1 MSEVT
6 AASAAMHERDQVAK
20 GLQIDISRAVTGG
33 ATASMTVTHAMTNGL
48 GTCHGGVIF
57 SLADTA
63 MGHASNAGDER
74 SLATTASIEWVKAA
88 KQGDRLTAT
97 SRTVDARAQHRAR
110 HRRRQRCWRDHRD
123 LPRPDP
129 DPRRIGRRRARVM
142 IPERAIEHRF
152 ALRSTKSADL

>member
-1 MSEVT
+1 
-6 AASAAMHERDQVAK
+6 MHERDQVAK

-63 MGHASNAGDER
+63 MGYASNAGDER

-97 SRTVDARAQHRAR
+97 SRTVATRGRNTVHDIDVVNDAGET
-110 HRRRQRCWRDHRD
+110 
-123 LPRPDP
+123 
-129 DPRRIGRRRARVM
+129 I
-142 IPERAIEHRF
+142 AIFRGQTLTLGGSVVD
-152 ALRSTKSADL
+152 ALA

>member
-1 MSEVT
+1 
-6 AASAAMHERDQVAK
+6 MHERDQVAK

-48 GTCHGGVIF
+48 GTRHGGVIF

-97 SRTVDARAQHRAR
+97 SRTVATRGRNTVHDIDVVNDAGET
-110 HRRRQRCWRDHRD
+110 
-123 LPRPDP
+123 
-129 DPRRIGRRRARVM
+129 I
-142 IPERAIEHRF
+142 AIFRGQTLTLGGSGVA
-152 ALRSTKSADL
+152 ALA